1 MTRRLLLTV
10 ATAAVLLGEPRAAR
24 AQGIPVFD
32 SSSFGQMILSV
43 RALGDQLNQL
53 QATYQAVSGTRG
65 LGSVLYDPAL
75 RQYLPQDWAGVYD
88 VAMTGG
94 YGGISGPLRAVE
106 RGERLAG
113 TVAEAQARV
122 AARSRATAMTD
133 KAVGLRAFEG
143 ARARL
148 TQVEQ
153 LMGQINRTR
162 DPKGIQELQA
172 RIAVEQA
179 AVQNETTKLQLVAM
193 LQRAEERLV
202 EQQKSDLAQR
212 ILSASNRGMPP
223 CCSADPGAGAR
234 R

>member
-1 MTRRLLLTV
+1 MNTKHLRTLLTAGGLAFA
-10 ATAAVLLGEPRAAR
+10 ATAH

-32 SSSFGQMILSV
+32 SSSFGQMVLSV
-43 RALGDQLNQL
+43 KALGDQLRQL
-53 QATYQAVSGTRG
+53 QATYQAMSGSRN
-65 LGSVLYDPAL
+65 LGSVLYDPSL
-75 RQYLPQDWAGVYD
+75 RGYLPADWARVYD
-88 VAMTGG
+88 AAAAGG
-94 YGGISGPLRAVE
+94 YAGISGPLRAVQD
-106 RGERLAG
+106 RERLPG
-113 TVAEAQARV
+113 SVADAQASIAV
-122 AARSRATAMTD
+122 RSRTAAMTD

-148 TQVEQ
+148 AQIEQ
-153 LMGQINRTR
+153 LMRQINLTH
-162 DPKGIQELQA
+162 DAKGAQEIQA

-223 CCSADPGAGAR
+223 CCSADPRAGAR